1 MTVACHA
8 YAPCT
13 RHAHALC
20 TCLRVHRRL
29 LRRGVRLDGGAGV
42 VGQRESESGAGD
54 KVAPYPWR
62 CRQGVRRSRRHVV
75 IWDSHRT
82 GRHDA
87 GHEASL
93 FKGAPC
99 GSHRRCVPWRG
110 RPSGCVPSSAG
121 AQARADAA
129 HQLRGGWFGFGRKPF
144 FSARPKKAG
153 GGERKIVAAG
163 KARSRAKARRLSLR
177 VLQRPSGHPAPGKTP
192 TELLSIVF
200 LGWPGRRKNILYK
213 LQRVSAE
220 RRVDVALPRR
230 ARAKIPTFV
239 PYFP

>member
-62 CRQGVRRSRRHVV
+62 CRHGVRRSRRHVV

-129 HQLRGGWFGFGRKPF
+129 HQPSWRMVCVLAENRFFRPGPRRQAAANEDCCRGKSAKPRKGAAFEPSCF
-144 FSARPKKAG
+144 AKT
-153 GGERKIVAAG
+153 ERS
-163 KARSRAKARRLSLR
+163 SRARQDAYGATIYCFPWLARKEKEHTVQATTGLGGT
-177 VLQRPSGHPAPGKTP
+177 SG
-192 TELLSIVF
+192 
-200 LGWPGRRKNILYK
+200 
-213 LQRVSAE
+213 
-220 RRVDVALPRR
+220 
-230 ARAKIPTFV
+230 
-239 PYFP
+239 